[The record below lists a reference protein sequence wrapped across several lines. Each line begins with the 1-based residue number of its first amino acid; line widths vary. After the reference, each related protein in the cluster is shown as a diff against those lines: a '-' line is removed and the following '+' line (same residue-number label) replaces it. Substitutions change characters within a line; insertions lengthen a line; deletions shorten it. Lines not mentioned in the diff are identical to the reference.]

1 MVWLVKVKN
10 LKTFGSLLVL
20 WSQRNNRLKNIKNV
34 NKIIFMKNKQ
44 KNWDCKKSSTWVQ
57 DIRSWFKLLKICCLI
72 LSFRIASRF
81 ELYCNLN
88 NKQNYLQRNQLQI
101 ITMFSSDEYFL
112 GGVGLTPI
120 ASPAPHILIFSSNII
135 KMHETYKKD
144 ILGVIS
150 S

>member
-10 LKTFGSLLVL
+10 LKTFGPLLVL
-20 WSQRNNRLKNIKNV
+20 WSQSIHRLENIKNV
-34 NKIIFMKNKQ
+34 KKIIFMKNKQ
-44 KNWDCKKSSTWVQ
+44 KKNKKSSTWVQ
-57 DIRSWFKLLKICCLI
+57 DILSWFKLLKICCLI

-88 NKQNYLQRNQLQI
+88 NKQNYLQRNELQI

-135 KMHETYKKD
+135 
-144 ILGVIS
+144 
-150 S
+150 